1 MKEKP
6 GTKTLEAKVAIRE
19 GKFSVVPLSE
29 TQKTPTVNYQQLIK
43 NVINNMHKRLFTII
57 SSHKSCVP
65 STLSYHAAYESLS
78 KELKVLGPDH
88 WPCDKPVG

>member
-29 TQKTPTVNYQQLIK
+29 IQKTPTVNHQQLIT
-43 NVINNMHKRLFTII
+43 NVINNMHKRLFTTI
-57 SSHKSCVP
+57 SRHESCVP
-65 STLSYHAAYESLS
+65 STSSYQTAYESLS
-78 KELKVLGPDH
+78 KELKVLELAM
-88 WPCDKPVG
+88 